1 MLKFLISQKT
11 EFMDYKQKAE
21 ALVSRFFD
29 LTSGD
34 KFGNAIE
41 CAIIVCDECISNRIR
56 SGRASVVKSENNKNQ
71 YWQQVKSELRLMQ
84 DSRNANP
91 HHCPECSWQC
101 TCSSQPCS
109 CCEN

>member
-1 MLKFLISQKT
+1 
-11 EFMDYKQKAE
+11 MDFKQKAE
-21 ALVSRFFD
+21 NLVSKFFD
-29 LTSGD
+29 LTTED

-41 CAIIVCDECISNRIR
+41 CAIIVCDECINNRLR

-71 YWQQVKSELRLMQ
+71 YWQSVKSQLILMQ
-84 DSRNANP
+84 KNRLNLPNANP

-101 TCSSQPCS
+101 TCSNQPCS